1 MSAGEDDQP
10 EERPLW
16 ERVFSWEE
24 FKAGWRLVRGH
35 SQPDEGEE

>member
-1 MSAGEDDQP
+1 MCEADHQD
-10 EERPLW
+10 ERPLR

-35 SQPDEGEE
+35 GQDDGEGE

>member
-1 MSAGEDDQP
+1 MRESGHE
-10 EERPLW
+10 EERPLR

-35 SQPDEGEE
+35 AQDDDEGE